1 MKQKRSPKKPNI
13 YFTQETENAI
23 VLYNSM
29 EDDIQRNIIYTKKI
43 HPAFYKLA
51 EIMIHRFK
59 FYNFDVGHEDVKHEV
74 VSFLHEKIHKYR
86 AESGKAFSYFS
97 IVAKNYLIAENNKNY
112 YHFKRSQAIDAIDLE
127 RNIVNEQIRMDLIEE
142 KKDYIDIFVNVM
154 EKNLT
159 LFFSKQRDIQ
169 IADSILY
176 LFKTHPF
183 KYEEYPEQIREIT
196 RTKAFFINTKVTLS
210 RAILYLFKTRANIEN
225 YNKKAI
231 YILIRERTG
240 VNSQYIT
247 SVINDIKAI
256 YTKMY
261 IKFVPHKY

>member
-1 MKQKRSPKKPNI
+1 MKQKRTPKKPNI
-13 YFTQETENAI
+13 YFTQETEDAI

-74 VSFLHEKIHKYR
+74 ISFLHEKIGKYK
-86 AESGKAFSYFS
+86 AENGKAFSYFS

-112 YHFKRSQAIDAIDLE
+112 YHFKRSQDIGAIDLE
-127 RNIVNEQIRMDLIEE
+127 RNVVNEKIRKDLIEE
-142 KKDYIDIFVNVM
+142 KSDFIDQFIIVF
-154 EKNLT
+154 EKYLP
-159 LFFSKQRDIQ
+159 LFFSKKRDIQ
-169 IADSILY
+169 VADTIIY
-176 LFKTHPF
+176 LF
-183 KYEEYPEQIREIT
+183 RT
-196 RTKAFFINTKVTLS
+196 RD
-210 RAILYLFKTRANIEN
+210 NIEN

-240 VNSQYIT
+240 ITSQYIT
-247 SVINDIKAI
+247 NVITKVKLIYAKLYGEYKNGVNIDNLSWYQIQDII
-256 YTKMY
+256 SN
-261 IKFVPHKY
+261 